1 MVFHRALC
9 FTKIFRRNS
18 HRNKNLQYLILLKML
33 GIKKSSGEIK
43 NEIAIKYSVKY
54 YDNLATDGN

>member
-1 MVFHRALC
+1 
-9 FTKIFRRNS
+9 
-18 HRNKNLQYLILLKML
+18 ML

-54 YDNLATDGN
+54 YDNLATDGNRERQLTSLANCHRVVEI